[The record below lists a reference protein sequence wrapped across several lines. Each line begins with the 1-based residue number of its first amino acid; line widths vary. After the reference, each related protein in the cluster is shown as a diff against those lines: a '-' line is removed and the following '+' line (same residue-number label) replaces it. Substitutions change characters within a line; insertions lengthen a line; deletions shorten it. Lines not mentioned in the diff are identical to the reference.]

1 MGDGNTLN
9 ILWEEVNNLT
19 DKEEILKGLAEAV
32 IKGNEEKCV
41 ELARKAL
48 EEGVDPYN
56 AIMNGCN
63 AGMKVV
69 SDKYEKKEMFVPE
82 ILLSADAMYAALDI
96 LKPHLKVDATVEK
109 PAKIVIGV
117 AQGDI
122 HDIGKNLVKMM
133 LDVAGFEIVDLGR
146 DIAPEAYIEKANE
159 INADIVAISALMTT
173 SMTNIEPV
181 IKGIK
186 DKNLKT
192 KVIVGGAPINADFAE
207 KIGADGYGKDAVEAI
222 RVAKKLVEV

>member
-1 MGDGNTLN
+1 M
-9 ILWEEVNNLT
+9 WVVEVIMNE
-19 DKEEILKGLAEAV
+19 EEILKGLAEAV
-32 IKGNEEKCV
+32 IKGNEEKSM
-41 ELARKAL
+41 ELAQEAL
-48 EEGVDPYN
+48 KMRIDPYD
-56 AIMNGCN
+56 AIMNGCSK
-63 AGMKVV
+63 GMNVV
-69 SDKYEKKEMFVPE
+69 SDLYEKKEMFVPE

-96 LKPHLKVDATVEK
+96 LRPHLKVDTTVEN

-159 INADIVAISALMTT
+159 VNADIVAISALMTT
-173 SMTNIEPV
+173 SMMNIEPV

-192 KVIVGGAPINADFAE
+192 KVVVGGAPISSEFAE
-207 KIGADGYGKDAVEAI
+207 TIDADGYADDAVSAV
-222 RVAKKLVEV
+222 RLVKKLMGG